1 MTLAEALLERAN
13 IKSKISELRDR
24 IDDNI
29 LVQEDSSPTEDPLQL
44 MPELDSSIQ
53 KLEKLVSAINRTNS
67 ETVIDG
73 ESITSLIARRD
84 MLNLKY
90 EAYENF
96 ARTARK
102 MSNRARG
109 TEIKI
114 VSCVDYN
121 RVQSLLDKTAKD
133 LRELDVK
140 LQKANWLT
148 ELKTD

>member
-53 KLEKLVSAINRTNS
+53 KLEKLVYAINRTNS

-90 EAYENF
+90 EAYEDF

-133 LRELDVK
+133 LRELDLK
-140 LQKANWLT
+140 LQKANLLT

>member
-1 MTLAEALLERAN
+1 
-13 IKSKISELRDR
+13 
-24 IDDNI
+24 
-29 LVQEDSSPTEDPLQL
+29 
-44 MPELDSSIQ
+44 MPELDLAIQ
-53 KLEKLVSAINRTNS
+53 KLEKLVSVINRTNS
-67 ETVIDG
+67 ETLIDG
-73 ESITSLIARRD
+73 ESITALIARRD

-90 EAYENF
+90 EAYEDF

-114 VSCVDYN
+114 VSCVDYKK
-121 RVQSLLDKTAKD
+121 VQLELDKTAKA

-148 ELKTD
+148 ELKED